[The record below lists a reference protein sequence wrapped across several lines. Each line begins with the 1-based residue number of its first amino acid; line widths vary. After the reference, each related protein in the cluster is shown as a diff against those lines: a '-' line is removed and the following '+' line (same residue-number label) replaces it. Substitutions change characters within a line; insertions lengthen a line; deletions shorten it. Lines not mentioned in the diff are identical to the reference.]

1 MLDMLSLA
9 VGQCKV
15 TNDSFAIT
23 LLILLQPK
31 DSRRDTD
38 LLVNSPM
45 PEEIPLYSPNINFIV

>member
-9 VGQCKV
+9 VGQCRA

-23 LLILLQPK
+23 LLILVQPK
-31 DSRRDTD
+31 DSRSDTD